1 MAFTAAL
8 PCLAEES
15 AADSPDKA
23 EGYKIL
29 TGGAEFPSY
38 NASDVYDT
46 STNTDSVWR
55 WQYRNPETKIPYTDL
70 DKAGWNNRDMDVNG
84 RNYRAEQSWKIND
97 YGNGFAVS
105 KYLMVG
111 GNRSDG
117 GGWASA
123 DTAVRTFIAPNSGSI
138 TITACGPTDAE
149 NGKVWGAITSGTP
162 QGAKI

>member
-38 NASDVYDT
+38 KASDVYDT

-84 RNYRAEQSWKIND
+84 RNYRRKPKRRRRLGIGRHSGKNLYSAELGKHNH
-97 YGNGFAVS
+97 
-105 KYLMVG
+105 
-111 GNRSDG
+111 NRLRPYRCRKRKGLGCDNIGESPRRKDFDKQDRCRRHR
-117 GGWASA
+117 A
-123 DTAVRTFIAPNSGSI
+123 
-138 TITACGPTDAE
+138 
-149 NGKVWGAITSGTP
+149 
-162 QGAKI
+162 